1 MVTVTHHGARS
12 VRAVIQFLR
21 SILKLR
27 TRCAKIKKAARI
39 RCRRRFLGFRIRN
52 L

>member
-1 MVTVTHHGARS
+1 MVTVTHHGARL

-27 TRCAKIKKAARI
+27 TRCAKIKAARI